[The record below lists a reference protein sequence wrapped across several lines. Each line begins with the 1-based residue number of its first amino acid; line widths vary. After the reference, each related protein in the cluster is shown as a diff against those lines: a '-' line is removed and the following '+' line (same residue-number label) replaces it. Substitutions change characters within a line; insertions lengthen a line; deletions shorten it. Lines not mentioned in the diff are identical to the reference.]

1 MTFEDTRL
9 PSTVTFYEKCNVS
22 TRGQKA
28 MVKGL
33 GGGTHELAWARY
45 IPAYM
50 KIHDGLFGWLRAWIH
65 ASG

>member
-33 GGGTHELAWARY
+33 GGAPMSWHGPGTSL
-45 IPAYM
+45 
-50 KIHDGLFGWLRAWIH
+50 LT
-65 ASG
+65 